1 MASSTQEAT
10 LGLLNNLMKEFAL
23 KDLGELHYFLGIEVK
38 YKMVSFS
45 VKSQDTYASDFVQ
58 KGKQGRMQ
66 TS

>member
-1 MASSTQEAT
+1 
-10 LGLLNNLMKEFAL
+10 MKEFAL
-23 KDLGELHYFLGIEVK
+23 KDLRELHYFLGIEVK

-45 VKSQDTYASDFVQ
+45 LKSQGTYASDFVQ